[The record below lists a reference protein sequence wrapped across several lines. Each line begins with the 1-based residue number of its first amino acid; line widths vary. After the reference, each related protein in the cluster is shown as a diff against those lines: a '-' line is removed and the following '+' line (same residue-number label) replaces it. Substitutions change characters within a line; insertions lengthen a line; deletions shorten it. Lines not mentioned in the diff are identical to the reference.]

1 MTTLRTSIELQQPYS
16 EIVNFTRTTTGDTAE
31 TVLTVSSLMVEAN
44 KIDFMVDLFD
54 LFVRFGGTA
63 TNADPNTNSI
73 LVPAGT
79 GVSLGDIRVTGVI
92 SIINAVAGQRGRIR
106 GYIAGRG

>member
-16 EIVNFTRTTTGDTAE
+16 EIVGFTRTTTADVAE
-31 TVLTVSSLMVEAN
+31 TVLTVSAVMVEAN
-44 KIDFMVDLFD
+44 KIDVMVDLFD
-54 LFVRFGGTA
+54 LFVRFGGAA

-79 GVSLGDIRVTGVI
+79 GISLDKIRLTGVI

-106 GYIAGRG
+106 GFICGRG